1 MHVQLFVIVLEASIF
16 SAQLIL
22 TLKGGFELRFEFTDF
37 AFETSLV
44 VSTTKI
50 LIREILMLALVVLV
64 VCDLICVLLKLV
76 SACRVRLMGI
86 CGYQIVVR

>member
-1 MHVQLFVIVLEASIF
+1 MHVQLFVIMLKASIF

-22 TLKGGFELRFEFTDF
+22 TLKGGFGLRFEFTDF
-37 AFETSLV
+37 EIETSLGG
-44 VSTTKI
+44 STNSI

-76 SACRVRLMGI
+76 SACRVRFMSI
-86 CGYQIVVR
+86 CTGQMVVR